1 MKKKAFTR
9 YFYLSIY
16 VQGKLIA
23 VAYLHIANTHQK
35 HFSYAQILQ
44 KPSWFVSFKGRLH
57 SESNTQLQPGKEGF
71 RELSITEDVFLQ
83 SNIWEKFLKLFQTS
97 GKENQNSLP
106 HYRPD
111 FTGIP
116 A

>member
-23 VAYLHIANTHQK
+23 VAYVHVANTHQK

-44 KPSWFVSFKGRLH
+44 KPSWFVFFKGRLH